1 MKLQRISAILLAGLF
16 LLTGCGAKS
25 LSAEAFDV
33 GMEYFAMAETSA
45 PSAMYNTGG
54 SNKYAYSDSAD
65 YYDAPVEM
73 ESVSMEAGMEK
84 PEAAEND
91 LTERKIIK
99 NANLEYPQPA
109 PAWLV

>member
-1 MKLQRISAILLAGLF
+1 MKKALLLLLILSLC
-16 LLTGCGAKS
+16 LTGCGAKS